1 MSLNPVPSRR
11 KATFRDVCRQ
21 GRSSL
26 IQAWRP
32 VRNRIPFLAPYRKAE
47 IHVVREGALG
57 DVLMATPALR
67 RVKERNPSCRV
78 TFYTHFANLVR
89 GLPFIDEVRPVDAAP
104 TWRSIRLRYENLVP
118 VRRHIAGIFGE
129 TLGVDVRSNRP
140 SCVLDPR
147 LLDHYRHEFRDLPRP
162 WIILNRKAGPWSPNK
177 NWPDLH
183 WQELIGRLM
192 RWSTVIETGKGVV
205 IERPGKEGHYVNLV
219 DKLSLEALAAATAA
233 ADLHVG
239 PDSGPMH
246 LAAAF
251 DVPAVVIFGGY
262 IEPSCT
268 SYPGNIDLYSPVP
281 CAPCWLTKL
290 CPFGH
295 PCLHQITPQQVD
307 EAMKQLWEHKNQPA
321 KRAALVHGGSRQG
334 NLDQPRQIGNVNGG
348 FGA

>member
-11 KATFRDVCRQ
+11 KATFRKVFRQ
-21 GRSSL
+21 GRSAL
-26 IQAWRP
+26 IQAWRAG
-32 VRNRIPFLAPYRKAE
+32 RNRISFLAPYRKAE
-47 IHVVREGALG
+47 IHILREGALG

-67 RVKERNPSCRV
+67 RIKERNPSCRV
-78 TFYTHFANLVR
+78 ILYTHFASLVR

-104 TWRSIRLRYENLVP
+104 ARKSIRLRYENLVP

-129 TLGVDVRSNRP
+129 ILGVDIRDNRP

-147 LLDHYRHEFRDLPRP
+147 LLEQYRHEFRDLPRP
-162 WIILNRKAGPWSPNK
+162 WIILNRQAGPWSPNK
-177 NWPDLH
+177 NWPNPH
-183 WQELIGRLM
+183 WQELIGRLL
-192 RWSTVIETGKGVV
+192 RWATVIETGKGVV
-205 IERPGKEGHYVNLV
+205 VEGPGAAGHYVNLV

-281 CAPCWLTKL
+281 CVPCWLTEL

-295 PCLHQITPQQVD
+295 PCLHQIIPRQVD
-307 EAMKQLWEHKNQPA
+307 EALKQLWEHKNQPG
-321 KRAALVHGGSRQG
+321 KRGRLAATAAQELSGS
-334 NLDQPRQIGNVNGG
+334 
-348 FGA
+348 

>member
-32 VRNRIPFLAPYRKAE
+32 VRNRIPFLAPYREAE

-129 TLGVDVRSNRP
+129 ILGVDVRSNRP

-147 LLDHYRHEFRDLPRP
+147 LLDHYGHEFRDLPRP

-177 NWPDLH
+177 NWPDAY
-183 WQELIGRLM
+183 WQELIGRLL
-192 RWSTVIETGKGVV
+192 RWASVIETGKGVIV
-205 IERPGKEGHYVNLV
+205 ERPGEEGNYVNLV

-281 CAPCWLTKL
+281 CAPCWLTEL

-295 PCLHQITPQQVD
+295 PCLHQITSQQVD
-307 EAMKQLWEHKNQPA
+307 EALKQLWEHKNQPA
-321 KRAALVHGGSRQG
+321 KCAPLAPAGDHDRAISISHGRSET
-334 NLDQPRQIGNVNGG
+334 
-348 FGA
+348 

>member
-1 MSLNPVPSRR
+1 MSLNPEPSRR
-11 KATFRDVCRQ
+11 KATFRDVYRQ

-26 IQAWRP
+26 LQAWRP
-32 VRNRIPFLAPYRKAE
+32 VRNRISFLAPYRKAE
-47 IHVVREGALG
+47 IHILRGGALG

-67 RVKERNPSCRV
+67 RVKELNPSCRV
-78 TFYTHFANLVR
+78 IFYTHFASLVR

-129 TLGVDVRSNRP
+129 ILGVDIRNNRP

-147 LLDHYRHEFRDLPRP
+147 LLEHYRHEFRDLPRP
-162 WIILNRKAGPWSPNK
+162 WIILNRRAGPWSPNK
-177 NWPDLH
+177 NWPDSH
-183 WQELIGRLM
+183 WQELIGRLL
-192 RWSTVIETGKGVV
+192 RWATVIETGTGVV
-205 IERPGKEGHYVNLV
+205 VERPGEAGHYVNLV
-219 DKLSLEALAAATAA
+219 DKLSQEALAAATAA

-281 CAPCWLTKL
+281 CAPCWLTEL
-290 CPFGH
+290 CPFGR
-295 PCLHQITPQQVD
+295 PCLHQITPQQV
-307 EAMKQLWEHKNQPA
+307 EVALKQLWEHKNQPG
-321 KRAALVHGGSRQG
+321 KRGPLAPTGDHDTAFSISHGGAG
-334 NLDQPRQIGNVNGG
+334 T
-348 FGA
+348 